1 MSQIVVEPGT
11 TRIGWIG
18 TGVMG
23 SSMCGHLMTAGF
35 SATVYNRTSVKKRM
49 NSLSQG
55 AQWADSPRAVA
66 EQSDIIFTI
75 VGFPSDVRSSRP
87 R

>member
-1 MSQIVVEPGT
+1 VPLKSARRFIPQPALSPTKAFSKMATPQIAPGK

-35 SATVYNRTSVKKRM
+35 SATVYNRTKSKAQPLIDK
-49 NSLSQG
+49 G
-55 AQWADSPRAVA
+55 AAWADTP
-66 EQSDIIFTI
+66 
-75 VGFPSDVRSSRP
+75 
-87 R
+87 